1 MRGCAE
7 LTSGGCSAL
16 SSRRGGG
23 SCGGRRLTIATRLG
37 AALARAQTRAQSANY
52 TPSISIANPK
62 RADHAQPA
70 PRRAAALCTRRAVRM
85 AAAAPAPMSGSKS
98 TEHKL
103 LLQMAAGS
111 GAGAATKTATAPL
124 ERIKIIFQV
133 QVRRA
138 AANQHSTRDVLT
150 AAREPGT
157 TCSAP
162 AERGG
167 GRSSWRRA
175 ELVRQPFER
184 RRRTPSRAGVLARTH
199 SAPRQSRR
207 AGHGCCRR
215 SSRAETRSPAA
226 CRSLR
231 AHGANAVAAACIVC
245 ACGCG
250 AASVPW
256 AHTAAPSPAGAHAPA
271 AAPPCR
277 RQPRPP
283 HPRPPPHF
291 PLATTRR
298 V

>member
-1 MRGCAE
+1 
-7 LTSGGCSAL
+7 
-16 SSRRGGG
+16 
-23 SCGGRRLTIATRLG
+23 
-37 AALARAQTRAQSANY
+37 
-52 TPSISIANPK
+52 
-62 RADHAQPA
+62 
-70 PRRAAALCTRRAVRM
+70 M

-138 AANQHSTRDVLT
+138 AANQHETDGGHLSSLPP
-150 AAREPGT
+150 ANLA

-167 GRSSWRRA
+167 GLSSWRRT

-184 RRRTPSRAGVLARTH
+184 RRRTPSRAGVLACTH